1 MSRLNSYNVTKD
13 RKIYGNCQVQSP
25 NGVLMFRC
33 DQKKAYWYI
42 NRNLGDI
49 IQKEPLIVRLNFE
62 PKGLGNHQK
71 EFGLSEMLNKCVSCG
86 DENFLTKHHIVPYCY
101 RRYFPLEIKSHNF
114 HDVMPLCT
122 NCHDTY
128 ERKADELKS
137 KLSIEYNAPLNGV
150 NDKRNH
156 TKFSKIAKTLL
167 SDEVYKIPNKRVKE
181 IKSDVKD
188 FFGIKRLSKKRL
200 YSIASM
206 RPTQPNKTHGLI
218 VIENIKDIDSFI
230 IMWRKHFIEEMN
242 CLHLPKN
249 WSTETK

>member
-1 MSRLNSYNVTKD
+1 MSRLNSYNVKKD

-86 DENFLTKHHIVPYCY
+86 GENFLTKHHIVPYCY

-150 NDKRNH
+150 NDKRNY

-167 SDEVYKIPNKRVKE
+167 SDDVYKIPNKRVKE
-181 IKSDVKD
+181 IKSNVKD

-206 RPTQPNKTHGLI
+206 RSTQPNKTHGLI